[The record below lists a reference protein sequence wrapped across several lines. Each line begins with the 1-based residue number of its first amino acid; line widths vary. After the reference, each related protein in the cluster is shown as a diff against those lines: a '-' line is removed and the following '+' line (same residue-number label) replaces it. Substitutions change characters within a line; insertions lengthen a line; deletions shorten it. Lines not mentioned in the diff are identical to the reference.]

1 VVDAATRRG
10 AVLGRVQPEPA
21 ADGLERYLDAAD
33 AYDVID
39 LTLFSHRVSSI
50 GLAAIE
56 RWQAILARARRSG
69 SLLGVDPR
77 AYPADFATFA
87 RYHPAIRALSPKCP
101 LPQSPLRMDQ
111 LGEFVAESGDRFRL
125 EWKSLGADPA

>member
-69 SLLGVDPR
+69 SLLGIDPK
-77 AYPADFATFA
+77 ACPADFAVFA
-87 RYHPAIRALSPKCP
+87 RYHPAMRALSPKCP
-101 LPQSPLRMDQ
+101 LSPLRLHQ

-125 EWKSLGADPA
+125 EWQSLGADPA